1 MMFDIAGGI
10 ILAVIGLNLISLA
23 LGLTILSFQ
32 SKVWAI
38 IGLWLAAWLLVTFFG
53 DAGALIDFG
62 VVAFWIYSN
71 RVAIKG
77 RWQAQRQAKRQARQA
92 KSASWERAGVAAAAW
107 VRRAPAPAPA
117 PAPVRSTA
125 LVLYVPPPVRS
136 APRGWIRGRSGLAA
150 LPGSC
155 FLYFSAK
162 PTLHYPCRL
171 VLRLAAVWRD
181 VSHHQHDE
189 LADVVGDWRRRQ

>member
-1 MMFDIAGGI
+1 LAENKGDTTMMFDIAGGI

-92 KSASWERAGVAAAAW
+92 KSAKWERAGVAAAAW

-136 APRGWIRGRSGLAA
+136 APRALDPWAVWVGGVAGLLLLVFLGEAQATLSLQARAA
-150 LPGSC
+150 TCG
-155 FLYFSAK
+155 
-162 PTLHYPCRL
+162 
-171 VLRLAAVWRD
+171 RLA
-181 VSHHQHDE
+181 
-189 LADVVGDWRRRQ
+189 RRESPSA